1 MTIKGENTMAKRTI
15 KSLGVLSV
23 AKIYGVVCTILG
35 LIFGLI
41 YGAIFMLVGGAMM
54 AGGQQT
60 SEAAMGGA
68 GAVGIGLVMIVAFP
82 IFYGVFG
89 FVCGA
94 LTAWIYNVAV
104 GLVGGLEFE
113 VEDTEP
119 SYQQPY
125 TSSPRPFNADT
136 YQEPPPSPRAY

>member
-1 MTIKGENTMAKRTI
+1 MAKRTI
-15 KSLGVLSV
+15 KSFGVLSM
-23 AKIYGVVCTILG
+23 AKIYGVLCVVLG
-35 LIFGLI
+35 FIIGLL

-60 SEAAMGGA
+60 SETAMGGA
-68 GAVGIGLVMIVAFP
+68 GAFGIGLVMIITIP
-82 IFYGVFG
+82 IFYGIFV

-94 LTAWIYNVAV
+94 LTAWIYNVAS
-104 GLVGGLEFE
+104 GFVGGLEFE

-119 SYQQPY
+119 NYQQPY

-136 YQEPPPSPRAY
+136 YQEPPTSPRPY